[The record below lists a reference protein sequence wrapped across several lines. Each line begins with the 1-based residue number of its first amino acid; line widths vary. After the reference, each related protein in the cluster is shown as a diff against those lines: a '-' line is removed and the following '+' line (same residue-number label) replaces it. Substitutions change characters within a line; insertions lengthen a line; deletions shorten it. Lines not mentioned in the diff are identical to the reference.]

1 MSGLVKD
8 NIFGSSGVVLEA
20 AGGLSWQPVVVAPT
34 GATFT
39 VTVVSTGSGNRYFI
53 DGVQQ
58 LTLNLSE
65 GFTYKFDQADSSNSG
80 HPLRFSTTS
89 GGTHSGGS
97 EYTTGVTTNGTPG
110 NAGAY
115 TQIAVA
121 VGAPLLYYYC
131 TNHNYMGGT
140 ANTVSAS
147 VSVSAGKGFF
157 VNTTAGAITIE
168 LPSSAEAGDQIILI
182 DYARTWGTNAITIDS
197 NGLNFQGAGDSYTV
211 DYDTA
216 GQSLNLVYSGATIGW
231 TPSSDIVNALE
242 PVAPIVKKAIFAY
255 GQESGGVVS
264 TANLI
269 SDQGVIGSNVTGVG
283 TARYSPVG
291 TGYGGDKGLFAY
303 GNNSGALSTK
313 NLVNN
318 SGVVGANVTG
328 VGTTRQYSAAAKY
341 GVGKAIVLY
350 GSDTNGNALN
360 ISNLISDQGVIGSNV
375 SGVGTARWNGSGTTY
390 GGDKAV
396 YAFGYLGGGNSG
408 ERNTKNLINNQGVV
422 AADASGVG
430 ATKRDV
436 TAAPYGVGLALFAF
450 GSDSGTKLNTRNL
463 VNSSGVISADST
475 GAGTVRNAG
484 AMVGYGGDKAIHCFG
499 IINGNFLT
507 AISNLVSNTG
517 VIATDTSAVANAKER
532 AVGSTYGF

>member
-1 MSGLVKD
+1 MSGAVKS
-8 NIFGSSGVVLEA
+8 NVFGSSGTIAAA
-20 AGGLSWQPVVVAPT
+20 AGGLKWESVVTAS
-34 GATFT
+34 T
-39 VTVVSTGSGNRYFI
+39 VTVESNRGY
-53 DGVQQ
+53 
-58 LTLNLSE
+58 
-65 GFTYKFDQADSSNSG
+65 
-80 HPLRFSTTS
+80 
-89 GGTHSGGS
+89 
-97 EYTTGVTTNGTPG
+97 
-110 NAGAY
+110 
-115 TQIAVA
+115 
-121 VGAPLLYYYC
+121 
-131 TNHNYMGGT
+131 
-140 ANTVSAS
+140 
-147 VSVSAGKGFF
+147 F
-157 VNTTAGAITIE
+157 VNTTSNACTVT
-168 LPSSAEAGDQIILI
+168 LPASPDIGDQVILL
-182 DYARTWGTNAITIDS
+182 DYARTWDTNAITIDS
-197 NGLNFQGAGDSYTV
+197 NGNKFQGQADTYTV
-211 DYDTA
+211 DYDTE
-216 GQSLNLVYSGATIGW
+216 GQGINIVYSGSTNGW
-231 TPSSDIVNALE
+231 IPNSDIANALTPE
-242 PVAPIVKKAIFAY
+242 EPIVKKAIFAY

-264 TANLI
+264 TSNLI

-283 TARYSPVG
+283 TPRYSPVG

-303 GNNSGALSTK
+303 GNGGGSLSTK

-318 SGVVGANVTG
+318 NGVVGANVDG
-328 VGTTRQYSAAAKY
+328 VGTIRQYSAAAKY

-360 ISNLISDQGVIGSNV
+360 ISNLISDEGVIGSDV
-375 SGVGTARWNGSGTTY
+375 SGVGTGRWNGSGTTY

-408 ERNTKNLINNQGVV
+408 ERNIKNLINNQGVV
-422 AADASGVG
+422 AADATGVG

-484 AMVGYGGDKAIHCFG
+484 AMVGYGTDKAIHCFG